1 MLINPRVIA
10 AAATMVLLVAPGAGM
25 VSGTTPALASSGSP
39 ALASSGHEVC
49 DEGLPLECLN
59 AWNGGP
65 SIRTYAPAVSNNNFT
80 VQGVDR
86 CNNGDD
92 STSNCP
98 ITGQPFRA
106 VHLSD
111 QVPGGGKYNGDCLGD
126 NTGNLPSYAQMVGC
140 NSTSYPGTGGGTA
153 TIFVAFHGDGNL
165 LPYCDSGFNWA
176 INSHWT
182 NLGGGWWPGT
192 SGISYS
198 DVNNVPVVLSD
209 LPGQLPVLYPVRVSS
224 KLEAPAPRP

>member
-10 AAATMVLLVAPGAGM
+10 AAATMVLLVTGAGM
-25 VSGTTPALASSGSP
+25 VSGTTPALASSGHP

-86 CNNGDD
+86 CNNGDY

-98 ITGQPFRA
+98 ITGNPSGLYIYQIKYA
-106 VHLSD
+106 
-111 QVPGGGKYNGDCLGD
+111 GGGKYNGDCLGD

-165 LPYCDSGFNWA
+165 LPYCDSGFHWA

-209 LPGQLPVLYPVRVSS
+209 LPDNCLSYTPFG
-224 KLEAPAPRP
+224 